1 LNTSD
6 QSTFARSNT
15 TNTSVIDLTFAT
27 PNLALKI
34 MDWYISERF
43 QTGSDHELIGF
54 SICTENTE
62 TVINPII
69 QGLYNL
75 EKADW
80 EKFKQIIREKSIDLS
95 DLMYQ
100 NSENIECTNSEC
112 ASSEC
117 IRNLELFA

>member
-27 PNLALKI
+27 PNPALKI
-34 MDWYISERF
+34 MDWYICERF
-43 QTGSDHELIGF
+43 QTGSDHELIRF
-54 SICTENTE
+54 SICSENTE